1 VLIDRATLARLVRA
15 REHLAT
21 NDDAIAAVARA
32 SGISPFHFI
41 RLFDAAFGETPGQ
54 FRTRERVERAKA
66 LLVGGASVTE
76 ACLEVGFSSVGS
88 FSGLFQ
94 RRVGVAPSAYRR
106 VWQVRER
113 FAFAGCFALMGLLPA
128 DAFRNSG
135 EAPRGGAGQAR
146 PA

>member
-1 VLIDRATLARLVRA
+1 VLIDRATLVRLLRA
-15 REHLAT
+15 RELLVT
-21 NDDAIAAVARA
+21 NDVAITAIARA
-32 SGISPFHFI
+32 SGISAFHFI

-54 FRTRERVERAKA
+54 FRTRERIDRAKA
-66 LLVGGASVTE
+66 LLAGGASVTD
-76 ACLEVGFSSVGS
+76 ACFEVGFSSVGS

-106 VWQVRER
+106 VWQVRKG
-113 FAFAGCFALMGLLPA
+113 FAFAGCFSLMGLLPA

-146 PA
+146 VA